1 MGRKRKSKA
10 LIESK
15 GEPYHRVHIESFR
28 PPVGGFKNYMDAYL
42 FAKNNLKVAAGVD
55 KEEAI
60 RKAIDTYQP
69 TRKSKNLDVY
79 P

>member
-1 MGRKRKSKA
+1 MGRKKKSKA
-10 LIESK
+10 LVENS
-15 GEPYHRVHIESFR
+15 GEPFHRVHIESFR
-28 PPVGGFKNYMDAYL
+28 PPVGGFRNYQEAYL
-42 FAKNNLKVAAGVD
+42 FAKNNLKISAGAD

-69 TRKSKNLDVY
+69 TRKSRNQDVY